1 MRPRD
6 QRVVVVSVDF
16 RVAVVSP
23 VGDMVVPLE
32 VVSVELVT
40 TPLTLVVFWVV
51 VSTSTRGAMT
61 TGAAVDWVVVVV
73 EDEDCAKAPA
83 DIPPVTKAAANVAA
97 SGNLVISISP
107 EN

>member
-1 MRPRD
+1 
-6 QRVVVVSVDF
+6 VVVVSVDF

-40 TPLTLVVFWVV
+40 TPLILVVFWLV
-51 VSTSTRGAMT
+51 VSTATSGAMT
-61 TGAAVDWVVVVV
+61 TGAVVDWVVVVV
-73 EDEDCAKAPA
+73 EDVDCANA
-83 DIPPVTKAAANVAA
+83 PPVIRAAVIVAA
-97 SGNLVISISP
+97 SNNLFISISP